1 MSAEHT
7 NRATHTNRAGDR
19 RTSLLL
25 ATLLAGST
33 LAIGGGITT
42 AGAEEADFTYPSAI
56 DPSSITITTN
66 SGSSSDEAKK
76 WDWLRID
83 AEWSVPTG
91 AAAGET
97 FGLTLPPEFGMAG
110 AGTFS
115 ISAPEAP
122 DTAVAN
128 CTVSDDDAPVV
139 TCTLTDHVDALQDV
153 AGDLWFWVEASEVTE
168 NDGLD
173 FVIDGVVTVV
183 PLPGGGIGVPGN
195 EPPVTSLVKD
205 SFPITASGS
214 MTWRIY
220 VPGSQFAGQETLTI
234 SDALKV
240 GAGFA
245 PHEIDPGSFS
255 FAAATGDDELTDVDP
270 SEYSVSV
277 SDDLLSYTFTFAGP
291 IPADARYRLM
301 YRTTATGPLVLG
313 QTFGNSANVD
323 GSTIE
328 HVTTVEQQ
336 GGGNG
341 TGTPPTT
348 PTPTATP
355 TPTPTPTATPTPTP
369 TATPTPTPTPTATPT
384 PTPTPTATPTP
395 TPTPDLTPTPTN
407 ASHPPVT
414 PTITPAPESS
424 LATTGAETLAP
435 FAAAAA
441 ALLLAAG
448 AMLLARTKRSQP

>member
-1 MSAEHT
+1 MSATQT
-7 NRATHTNRAGDR
+7 NRAEHR
-19 RTSLLL
+19 RTSLAL
-25 ATLLAGST
+25 ATTLAAST

-42 AGAEEADFTYPSAI
+42 AGAAEADFTYPTAI

-66 SGSSSDEAKK
+66 SGSSTEEAKK

-91 AAAGET
+91 ATAGET
-97 FGLTLPPEFGMAG
+97 FGITLPSEFGIAG

-115 ISAPEAP
+115 ISAPEDP
-122 DTAVAN
+122 DTTVAN

-139 TCTLTDHVDALQDV
+139 TCTLTDRVDALQDV
-153 AGDLWFWVEASEVTE
+153 AGDLWFWAEASEVTE
-168 NDGLD
+168 KDGLD
-173 FVIDGVVTVV
+173 FVVDGVVTVV
-183 PLPGGGIGVPGN
+183 PLPGGGIGVPAG

-234 SDALKV
+234 TDALNA

-255 FAAATGDDELTDVDP
+255 FAAATGDGELTDVDP

-291 IPADARYRLM
+291 ITSDARYRLM
-301 YRTTATGPLVLG
+301 YTTTATGPLVLG
-313 QTFGNSANVD
+313 QKFGNSANVD
-323 GSTIE
+323 GSTVE
-328 HVTTVEQQ
+328 HITTVKQQ

-341 TGTPPTT
+341 TGTPPT
-348 PTPTATP
+348 

-369 TATPTPTPTPTATPT
+369 TATPTPTTTPTPMPTPTATKT
-384 PTPTPTATPTP
+384 PTPTPA
-395 TPTPDLTPTPTN
+395 LTPTPTS

-414 PTITPAPESS
+414 PTITPAPGSS

-441 ALLLAAG
+441 ALLLVAG
-448 AMLLARTKRSQP
+448 AMLLARTRRSQP